1 MARGSNIGGMLAQSG
16 LAGGQNI
23 AQAYQQLGRGVGGM
37 FSGVAG
43 ALERRQ
49 EKRRAQ
55 SAQEQFQQILGAYS
69 TNPDK
74 LMEEALLAKN
84 SPDVNLQRM
93 GQLLE
98 AQANRVREEQ
108 KLAAAQRTADVTGR
122 GKGNLM
128 ALAYD
133 PAFDITDPKQRSG
146 YIGMASASEVPLNEA
161 MQIAIEAKKSKA
173 TGGSSFRQ
181 EIFDPTSGTMQQVN
195 FLTDLEG
202 RVVGQQVLG
211 ASAGPEKPAITVKEK
226 DGIFYTF
233 EDGKP
238 VGEYESR
245 SAADAAAQEQ
255 NKANE
260 AILKAQRV
268 KLSISD
274 AIGMIERNEN
284 VGGWKQLLKFLP
296 DTEARRFENYLT
308 SIKANVG
315 FDQLLQI
322 KDAGSTL
329 GQVSNIENLLL
340 QSTIDSLDGLMS
352 KEDLVQALNKIDA
365 YYTSLITKAKFGAD
379 SPLEE
384 WAGSVDWLQP
394 EFARM
399 YEQQGGEIV
408 VNENEGTIMV
418 KSPSGE
424 TIKLLR

>member
-1 MARGSNIGGMLAQSG
+1 VRKEKEATAQEV
-16 LAGGQNI
+16 
-23 AQAYQQLGRGVGGM
+23 QQLLQQYANNPAQLNAMGQKYATEGNSDMAKLFFDAAKQAVT
-37 FSGVAG
+37 A
-43 ALERRQ
+43 Q
-49 EKRRAQ
+49 EKR
-55 SAQEQFQQILGAYS
+55 
-69 TNPDK
+69 T
-74 LMEEALLAKN
+74 
-84 SPDVNLQRM
+84 
-93 GQLLE
+93 
-98 AQANRVREEQ
+98 
-108 KLAAAQRTADVTGR
+108 TAISGR
-122 GKGNLM
+122 GQGELM
-128 ALAYD
+128 ALAND
-133 PAFDITDPKQRSG
+133 PAFDLNNQQQRAG
-146 YIGMASASEVPLNEA
+146 YLGMADSYGVSRQDA
-161 MQIAIEAKKSKA
+161 MKIALDAQKSKRE
-173 TGGSSFRQ
+173 GGASFRQ

-195 FLTDLEG
+195 FLTDQAG

-211 ASAGPEKPAITVKEK
+211 ASAGPEKPTITVKEK

-233 EDGKP
+233 ENGVP

-245 SAADAAAQEQ
+245 GAADAAAKEK

-274 AIGMIERNEN
+274 ALGMIDRNEN
-284 VGGWKQLLKFLP
+284 VGGWKQLMKFLP

-315 FDQLLQI
+315 FDQLLTI

-352 KEDLVQALNKIDA
+352 KEDLTQALNKIDA
-365 YYTSLITKAKFGAD
+365 YYTSLITKSKFGPDA
-379 SPLEE
+379 PLEE
-384 WAGSVDWLQP
+384 WAGSVDWMQP

-418 KSPSGE
+418 KSPTGE
-424 TIKLLR
+424 IIKLLR